1 MSEVQIKKI
10 LLPIDGSDA
19 SLKAAKYAVK
29 IAKQEKAP
37 ILCIHAIGTPTYLSE
52 YRSGFLLPSYYEEAK
67 KLAETWFGRVI
78 EMAKKE
84 GVDVK
89 TDVVLDVVSVV
100 DTIVNY
106 ATSENV
112 DLIVIGTR
120 GRTGLKRFLL
130 GSVANGVVL
139 HAHCPVLVVR

>member
-1 MSEVQIKKI
+1 MSDVQIKKI

-29 IAKQEKAP
+29 IAKQEKAQ
-37 ILCIHAIGTPTYLSE
+37 IVCIHAIGAPMYLSVQT
-52 YRSGFLLPSYYEEAK
+52 SVPPSYYENAM
-67 KLAETWFGRVI
+67 KLAEVWFGRVKEI
-78 EMAKKE
+78 AGKE
-84 GVDVK
+84 GIDVK
-89 TDVVLDVVSVV
+89 TDIVADVMSVT

-106 ATSENV
+106 AMNENA

-120 GRTGLKRFLL
+120 GRTGVKRFLL

-139 HAHCPVLVVR
+139 HAHCPVMVVR

>member
-1 MSEVQIKKI
+1 MPEVQIKKL

-19 SLKAAKYAVK
+19 SLKAAEYAVK
-29 IAKQEKAP
+29 IAKQNACK
-37 ILCIHAIGTPTYLSE
+37 IICIHALESPAYLSE
-52 YRSGFLLPSYYEEAK
+52 YNYAPMLPAYYERAT
-67 KLAETWFGRVI
+67 KLAEEWFEKVTDIAG
-78 EMAKKE
+78 KE

-89 TDVVLDVVSVV
+89 TDLRLDVVSVV

-106 ATSENV
+106 ARDENV
-112 DLIVIGTR
+112 DLIVMGTK

-130 GSVANGVVL
+130 GSVANGVIT

>member
-1 MSEVQIKKI
+1 MSEIEIKKI

-19 SLKAAKYAVK
+19 SLKAARYAVK
-29 IAKQEKAP
+29 IAKQEKVQ
-37 ILCIHAIGTPTYLSE
+37 IVCIHAIGTPAYLSE
-52 YRSGFLLPSYYEEAK
+52 YRTGPLLPSYYEEAK
-67 KLAETWFGRVI
+67 KLAEVWFGKVTEIAR
-78 EMAKKE
+78 KE

-89 TDVVLDVVSVV
+89 TDIVLDVVSVV

-106 ATSENV
+106 ALNENA
-112 DLIVIGTR
+112 DLIILGTR

>member
-29 IAKQEKAP
+29 IAKQEKAE
-37 ILCIHAIGTPTYLSE
+37 LVCIHAIGTPPYLTQYKSTLM
-52 YRSGFLLPSYYEEAK
+52 GPAYYEEARK
-67 KLAETWFGRVI
+67 TAEAWFTRVI
-78 EMAKKE
+78 EIARKE
-84 GVDVK
+84 GLDVK
-89 TDVVLDVVSVV
+89 TDLLIDVASIV

-106 ATSENV
+106 ATNENV
-112 DLIVIGTR
+112 DLIVMGTR

-130 GSVANGVVL
+130 GSVANGVLL